1 MNKGMEKR
9 LNIRNAVVYS
19 LRQARSESPRKN
31 CVAATSDGAR
41 KNAKL
46 RQNTLKVKMRCPQV
60 DRNWPNPRDWMVP
73 GDSFAAGKISRS
85 RDRTTP
91 GIPQKIQRARSA
103 PA

>member
-9 LNIRNAVVYS
+9 LSIRNAVVYS
-19 LRQARSESPRKN
+19 LRHARSEIPPKN

-60 DRNWPNPRDWMVP
+60 DRNWPNPRDWIESEDP
-73 GDSFAAGKISRS
+73 FATGKINSS

-91 GIPQKIQRARSA
+91 
-103 PA
+103 